1 MKSHSTTA
9 AVLLLCGTAVATGWA
24 TGPAH
29 DRMLRELRSVRAET
43 LAGNP
48 FQGAA
53 EAERLRAELASLPAA
68 ASVQERAR
76 LNFDLGVAELFL
88 GEEAA
93 AIARLSEAERL
104 LAGRSASSDFRNAV
118 GMRLALAYLRLGETE
133 NCCLRHSPDSCL
145 LPIRGGGVHLKQE
158 GSRQAIIRL
167 ERILASA
174 PESATALRLE
184 ARWLLNIAFMTVGEY
199 PSGVPP
205 EYLIPPSSFDSEAEF
220 PRFSN
225 IGPALGVGTFSLS
238 GGAVADDFDNDGLLD
253 LVVSTSDIE
262 GELRFLRNGAAGF
275 ADETEKAQLTGIV
288 GGLNLVQADY
298 DNDGWLDV
306 LVLRG
311 GWFAAAGCHP
321 NSLLRNLTGASN
333 GGARFSDAT
342 YAAGMSDHHYPTQT
356 GAWAD
361 YDNDGDVDVY
371 IGNESSDWQ
380 ISPSQLF
387 RNEGDGTF
395 SEVAAAAGVVNDRY
409 AKAVVWGDY
418 DEDGFPDLYVS
429 NLGAA
434 NRMYHNNGG
443 ERFGD
448 VAADLGVA
456 GPRHSFP
463 CWFWDFDNDGHLDL
477 YVASYEA
484 GVADVAASYLGLSF
498 RAGLSRLYRGD
509 GKGGFVDVARQT
521 NLVKPTKPMGA
532 NFGDLDN
539 DGFCDFYLGTGD
551 TDYAELMPNLMYL
564 NLAGKRFADVTTA
577 GGFGHLQKG
586 HGVAFADFD
595 NDGDQDVFEQM
606 GGAYKGDGYFDS
618 FYENPGFGNH
628 WIAIHLTGT
637 RSNRSAIGAR
647 IRVEVSDGEGGRTIY
662 KHVDSGGSFGANPLR
677 QTIGLGAAHRVERLE
692 VYWPASGDT
701 QVFTGVP
708 MDVFLEIEE
717 GDPDFRVGSLPR
729 LSFGKHER

>member
-9 AVLLLCGTAVATGWA
+9 AALLLSVTAIAPCRA
-24 TGPAH
+24 AGPAH
-29 DRMLRELRSVRAET
+29 DRMLGELRSVRAET

-48 FQGAA
+48 YQGAA

-167 ERILASA
+167 ERILASS

-184 ARWLLNIAFMTVGEY
+184 ARWLLNIASMTVGEY

-205 EYLIPPSSFDSEAEF
+205 EYLIPPSAFDSEAEF
-220 PRFSN
+220 PRFTN

-262 GELRFLRNGAAGF
+262 GQLRFLRNRSGVF
-275 ADETEKAQLTGIV
+275 ADETETAQLTGIV

-298 DNDGWLDV
+298 DNDGRLDL

-311 GWFAAAGCHP
+311 GWFAEAGRHP
-321 NSLLRNLTGASN
+321 NSLLRNVSDAPE

-342 YAAGMSDHHYPTQT
+342 FAADMGEGHYPTQT

-361 YDNDGDVDVY
+361 FDNDGDVDVY

-395 SEVAAAAGVVNDRY
+395 SDIAAAAGVVNDRY

-434 NRMYHNNGG
+434 NRMYHNNGAG

-448 VAADLGVA
+448 VAADLGVG
-456 GPRHSFP
+456 GP
-463 CWFWDFDNDGHLDL
+463 
-477 YVASYEA
+477 EA
-484 GVADVAASYLGLSF
+484 QLSLLVLGLRQRRPPRPVRRLLRGRGGRRRRILP
-498 RAGLSRLYRGD
+498 RAFLPRRAVEAVSRRRQ
-509 GKGGFVDVARQT
+509 GGVRRRRAADQPRQT
-521 NLVKPTKPMGA
+521 DET
-532 NFGDLDN
+532 
-539 DGFCDFYLGTGD
+539 DG
-551 TDYAELMPNLMYL
+551 
-564 NLAGKRFADVTTA
+564 R
-577 GGFGHLQKG
+577 Q
-586 HGVAFADFD
+586 
-595 NDGDQDVFEQM
+595 
-606 GGAYKGDGYFDS
+606 
-618 FYENPGFGNH
+618 
-628 WIAIHLTGT
+628 
-637 RSNRSAIGAR
+637 
-647 IRVEVSDGEGGRTIY
+647 
-662 KHVDSGGSFGANPLR
+662 LR
-677 QTIGLGAAHRVERLE
+677 RPRQRRL
-692 VYWPASGDT
+692 
-701 QVFTGVP
+701 
-708 MDVFLEIEE
+708 L
-717 GDPDFRVGSLPR
+717 RLLPR
-729 LSFGKHER
+729 EREIPTTPS

>member
-1 MKSHSTTA
+1 MKLPSMIATA
-9 AVLLLCGTAVATGWA
+9 FLLSGAAAATGWA
-24 TGPAH
+24 AGPSH
-29 DRMLRELRSVRAET
+29 ERMLGELRAVSEAT

-48 FQGAA
+48 YQGAA
-53 EAERLRAELASLPAA
+53 EAERLRKELASLPAA
-68 ASVQERAR
+68 ASVLERAR

-93 AIARLSEAERL
+93 AIARLSEADRL
-104 LAGRSASSDFRNAV
+104 LAGRGASEFRNAV

-145 LPIRGGGVHLKQE
+145 LPIQGGGVHEKQE
-158 GSRQAIIRL
+158 GSRQAIARL
-167 ERILASA
+167 ERLLAST

-184 ARWLLNIAFMTVGEY
+184 ATWLLNIACMTVGEY
-199 PSGVPP
+199 PSGVPHR
-205 EYLIPPSSFDSEAEF
+205 YLIPPSAFESEAEF
-220 PRFSN
+220 PRFTN
-225 IGPALGVGTFSLS
+225 IGPPLGVGTFSLS

-262 GELRFLRNGAAGF
+262 GQLRFLRNSSGIF
-275 ADETEKAQLTGIV
+275 VDETEKAHLTGIV

-298 DNDGWLDV
+298 DNDGLLDL

-311 GWFAAAGCHP
+311 GWFAESGRHP
-321 NSLLRNLTGASN
+321 NSLLRNVTDAPDGS
-333 GGARFSDAT
+333 ARFSDAT
-342 YAAGMSDHHYPTQT
+342 YAAGMGEGHYPTQT
-356 GAWAD
+356 GSWAD
-361 YDNDGDVDVY
+361 FDNDGDVDVY

-418 DEDGFPDLYVS
+418 DADGFPDLYVS

-434 NRMYHNNGG
+434 NRMYRNNAGG
-443 ERFGD
+443 RFTD

-456 GPRHSFP
+456 GPRYSFP
-463 CWFWDFDNDGHLDL
+463 CWFWDYDNDGHLDL

-484 GVADVAASYLGLSF
+484 GVADVAASYLGLAF

-509 GKGGFVDVARQT
+509 GRGGFVDVARQS

-564 NLAGKRFADVTTA
+564 NVGGERFADVTTA

-628 WIAIHLTGT
+628 WIAVRLTGT

-647 IRVEVSDGEGGRTIY
+647 IRVDVSGGQGSRTIY
-662 KHVDSGGSFGANPLR
+662 KHVNSGGSFGANPLA
-677 QTIGLGAAHRVERLE
+677 QTIGLGAAQKVDRLE
-692 VYWPASGDT
+692 VYWPASGET
-701 QVFTGVP
+701 QAFTGVP
-708 MDVFLEIEE
+708 MDSFLEIEE
-717 GDPDFRVGSLPR
+717 GNPGFRVVSPPLLR
-729 LSFGKHER
+729 FGDLER